1 MKSLTH
7 SFRQTQ
13 KIDVE
18 EGKKDDDDDVDNNGG
33 NNIKLS
39 REMYKSAIPSGYLAM
54 DRVLGYFLL

>member
-7 SFRQTQ
+7 IFRQTQ

-18 EGKKDDDDDVDNNGG
+18 EGEEKDDDDVDNNGG